1 MKNQFAANFTFFKYI
16 VALTFLLSSLC
27 IAQENNP
34 DQQSVI
40 RETQQMSHQENKL
53 TIVWWVPEQFWR
65 ISFAANHK
73 LTEEQING
81 FIKTVKPYTLV
92 AVVKGEFGSFGGVTY
107 ESETAI
113 RSKLFL
119 IDSEGNQYSPLDS
132 EEISADMQNF
142 LGMMKPL
149 FANMLGA
156 MGKNFGFY
164 IFPAKGKN
172 GKSIADPEKEGH
184 FSIQLGEEK
193 FKWRLPL
200 GSLLPPKTC
209 PKCGEKLSGSYK
221 YCPFDGTSL
230 KK

>member
-1 MKNQFAANFTFFKYI
+1 
-16 VALTFLLSSLC
+16 
-27 IAQENNP
+27 
-34 DQQSVI
+34 
-40 RETQQMSHQENKL
+40 MSHQENKL
-53 TIVWWVPEQFWR
+53 TLVWWVPEQFWR

-92 AVVKGEFGSFGGVTY
+92 AVVKGEIGSFGGVTY

-113 RSKLFL
+113 RSKLVL
-119 IDSEGNQYSPLDS
+119 IDSEGNQYSALDS

-142 LGMMKPL
+142 LGMMKPV

-230 KK
+230 EK